1 MENETNSLLAMIR
14 EGRPMTRRQQ
24 LWLTVQLSVPA
35 IVAQLSSI
43 LMQYIDASMVGSLGA
58 NASASIGLVSTTT
71 WLFWGVCSAAAT
83 GFSVQVAH
91 LIGAGDMKGA
101 RAVLRQSIISVF
113 AFSLLLGLVGAAISG
128 PLPGWLGGDPVI
140 RRDSSLYFLI
150 FSLFLPMLQLNFL
163 AGGMLRCSG
172 NMRVPSVLNVLM
184 CILDVIYLE

>member
-1 MENETNSLLAMIR
+1 MQRQKEKNKVSKIKNETNSLLAMIR
-14 EGRPMTRRQQ
+14 QGKPMTGRQQ

-91 LIGAGDMKGA
+91 LIGAGDMERA
-101 RAVLRQSIISVF
+101 RAVLRQSIVSVF
-113 AFSLLLGLVGAAISG
+113 VFSLLLGLAGVAISG
-128 PLPGWLGGDPVI
+128 SLPRWLGGDPVI

-150 FSLFLPMLQLNFL
+150 FSLFL
-163 AGGMLRCSG
+163 
-172 NMRVPSVLNVLM
+172 
-184 CILDVIYLE
+184 

>member
-1 MENETNSLLAMIR
+1 MDTNDNIYQTILVFLQRQKEKNKVSKIKNETNSLLAMIR
-14 EGRPMTRRQQ
+14 QGKPMTGRQQ

-91 LIGAGDMKGA
+91 LIGAGDMERA
-101 RAVLRQSIISVF
+101 RAVLRQSIVSVF
-113 AFSLLLGLVGAAISG
+113 VFSRTDFFGFIGFPVGWEEIRLYGAI
-128 PLPGWLGGDPVI
+128 
-140 RRDSSLYFLI
+140 
-150 FSLFLPMLQLNFL
+150 
-163 AGGMLRCSG
+163 LRCTFSFFRFSCLCC
-172 NMRVPSVLNVLM
+172 N
-184 CILDVIYLE
+184 